1 MPYWQNWEKSFLWM
15 SKNASV
21 KVRKQEKNGFDQ
33 KENIFC
39 AECFCGHL
47 DCYFVEVVGKLPQNF
62 HTRFAP
68 GPNLRKKS
76 TTFQKQ
82 CFFKNR
88 APPDNWIA
96 VLNILPKRFYQFC
109 GINFCINPKKTWFLW
124 NEFSCSENFPLE
136 TLEVFLKSPA
146 GNFSLA
152 VRKKFCNWIFF
163 QNKCFCSKQ
172 SSSTKCE
179 NLVTLLKLHAKS
191 QKQFAQNP

>member
-82 CFFKNR
+82 CFFKNH

-109 GINFCINPKKTWFLW
+109 GINFCINSKKDVI
-124 NEFSCSENFPLE
+124 S
-136 TLEVFLKSPA
+136 LK
-146 GNFSLA
+146 
-152 VRKKFCNWIFF
+152 WIFLQWKF
-163 QNKCFCSKQ
+163 SSGDLGSFIKKSGRRFFARSSK
-172 SSSTKCE
+172 KV
-179 NLVTLLKLHAKS
+179 L
-191 QKQFAQNP
+191 